1 MDPRFKTSEPIILY
15 TRRKKKKM
23 SSCNVEA
30 LTMERFTAH
39 CPFIFLLFIIQMEG
53 RTRRRDRKGRKVL
66 REGDVSERPPDLWI
80 QLLVLSYDYATF
92 SYLSSTSYLQIF
104 LLMLGNN
111 SKDGKVMWEMNVG
124 RDKIIKKSLTK
135 RWKLKR

>member
-1 MDPRFKTSEPIILY
+1 
-15 TRRKKKKM
+15 M

-39 CPFIFLLFIIQMEG
+39 CPF
-53 RTRRRDRKGRKVL
+53 
-66 REGDVSERPPDLWI
+66 
-80 QLLVLSYDYATF
+80 
-92 SYLSSTSYLQIF
+92 IF

-135 RWKLKR
+135 RWMEQKEEENQLYVICEM

>member
-66 REGDVSERPPDLWI
+66 REGDVSENPRTDWKRSCAW
-80 QLLVLSYDYATF
+80 LLHTNIKN
-92 SYLSSTSYLQIF
+92 QGKG
-104 LLMLGNN
+104 MLGQ
-111 SKDGKVMWEMNVG
+111 DTE
-124 RDKIIKKSLTK
+124 DT
-135 RWKLKR
+135 

>member
-1 MDPRFKTSEPIILY
+1 MVQTVNGNQ
-15 TRRKKKKM
+15 TR
-23 SSCNVEA
+23 A
-30 LTMERFTAH
+30 
-39 CPFIFLLFIIQMEG
+39 Q
-53 RTRRRDRKGRKVL
+53 
-66 REGDVSERPPDLWI
+66 RPAAA
-80 QLLVLSYDYATF
+80 SF
-92 SYLSSTSYLQIF
+92 RSSTSYLQIF